1 MLLALLLSIL
11 GLCAVFDFN
20 RGFPHPWTL
29 LSAQLGGHLYCGNV
43 FIPCTDSSHLHSIY
57 VERLLLFRNK
67 NKKRKIKQNT
77 ESFPSCHFPLLLD
90 GGFSAWVAPCLRL
103 WFRSTMKPT
112 HIWMGKAILI
122 LSLTSFI
129 ITCSNIQQMTTQ
141 CLISFNRKT
150 AKITHNHQ
158 HLQKQRSEAV
168 ALKSSIPKT
177 FH

>member
-20 RGFPHPWTL
+20 RGFHIPELFSLHSWVGICTVVMFL
-29 LSAQLGGHLYCGNV
+29 FHVRITAICTV
-43 FIPCTDSSHLHSIY
+43 FILNVSYCSEI
-57 VERLLLFRNK
+57 K
-67 NKKRKIKQNT
+67 NNKRKIKQNT

-90 GGFSAWVAPCLRL
+90 GGLSAWVAPCLRL
-103 WFRSTMKPT
+103 WFRSTLKPT
-112 HIWMGKAILI
+112 HICMGKAILI

-129 ITCSNIQQMTTQ
+129 SICSNIQQMTTQ

-168 ALKSSIPKT
+168 AL
-177 FH
+177 

>member
-43 FIPCTDSSHLHSIY
+43 FIPCTDSNHLHSIY
-57 VERLLLFRNK
+57 VERLLLFWNK

-103 WFRSTMKPT
+103 WFRSTLKPT

-168 ALKSSIPKT
+168 ALKISIPKT